1 MEGYSSLLLFLEPHM
16 HALMYI
22 VPCRFRGISP
32 SLFSPARHTRTGAS
46 TCLTAW
52 LAWHACKLPHAS
64 PQQPRGSR
72 RQAAAQGAAWAC
84 IRWRSWPLP
93 LGSAKCRWVGHLCP
107 HRCWGFCSSLHRTC
121 PASSVKAALPCP
133 VIPTQKAPVGL
144 RGALPSFRAAQ
155 CCVQCLPHALLAH
168 RALVAL
174 HACPQS
180 SGCCPCWPTELWLLS
195 MLAAASDFSVPCTQ
209 TSSSGLPL
217 PDNDALLL
225 SGALVEH
232 LAPYLVLPFFAQ
244 GVLLDVLLELNGART
259 PHSPAATLAAMR
271 LLYCE

>member
-1 MEGYSSLLLFLEPHM
+1 MQAPSS
-16 HALMYI
+16 
-22 VPCRFRGISP
+22 
-32 SLFSPARHTRTGAS
+32 
-46 TCLTAW
+46 
-52 LAWHACKLPHAS
+52 
-64 PQQPRGSR
+64 
-72 RQAAAQGAAWAC
+72 QGAAGGRQQRRGQRGLVSAGGVGLCHWVL
-84 IRWRSWPLP
+84 RSAGGLDI
-93 LGSAKCRWVGHLCP
+93 SARIAAGAFAVLCM
-107 HRCWGFCSSLHRTC
+107 RTC